1 MKAYIRENFKTIIL
15 ITLLFICTTLF
26 ICTNELVAK
35 RLPEI
40 STIDIL
46 EVKLEKGDVY
56 EYSGKEIT
64 PSIEYIVF
72 VDEDGLEFKKDKS
85 EISIVS
91 YKQNIN
97 VGYADIKIGMLGYQ
111 GTKTLKDIFAIRPA
125 KVENLVI
132 DSYSRTSIDLKWDI
146 SAEAKG
152 YFVYR
157 SSDNGDGF
165 TTIADIT
172 DIKSSFYQDTDIQAN
187 VNYVYNVCAY
197 DYAKKSILKGH
208 CSDTVSQIVPLDTPA
223 ISSVNSIAYNT
234 MQIQWTPVGG
244 AVGYEIYKSS
254 AKDGEYTRV
263 AEILDGA
270 AASFNDANC
279 ECGKEYFYYIK
290 AAQLLEDKNVYGQA
304 SEIVGGRVT
313 PNRVN
318 ISGGISQDQTQVTL
332 SWKETPGAQGFEIFR
347 SNANSSNYELVQK
360 IERPD
365 VLSWTDTGLS
375 KNAEYKYY
383 VRAYC
388 VTDGQTVYSVNSN
401 TFLKEV
407 IIVYD
412 YSVFAGDVSVMTQYA
427 GHVPYVWGGK
437 SVRGWDCSGYT
448 YWVFKNHFGINIGTT
463 VAQQYPKG
471 VSVSIS
477 DRASWKPGD
486 LLYYTE
492 GAGPSHVAIYIGNGQ
507 LVHALSPKYGT
518 LIQSVDYYER
528 WDTATSLIAVKRVFQ

>member
-1 MKAYIRENFKTIIL
+1 MRTYIRENLKTIVL
-15 ITLLFICTTLF
+15 TTVLFVCTTLF

-46 EVKLEKGDVY
+46 EVKLEKGEVY
-56 EYSGKEIT
+56 DYSGKEIT
-64 PSIEYIVF
+64 PSVEYIHF
-72 VDEDGLEFKKDKS
+72 VDEDGFEFKKEKS
-85 EISIVS
+85 EITVVS

-97 VGYADIKIGMLGYQ
+97 VGCADIKIQMMGYQ
-111 GTKTLKDIFAIRPA
+111 GTKTLKDVFSIRPA

-132 DSYSRTSIDLKWDI
+132 DSFSRSNIDLKWDK
-146 SAEAKG
+146 SVEAKG

-157 SSDNGDGF
+157 SADNGNEF
-165 TTIADIT
+165 TQIADIT
-172 DIKSSFYQDTDIQAN
+172 DSNSPFYQDIDIQAN
-187 VNYVYNVCAY
+187 ANYMYYVCAY
-197 DYAKKSILKGH
+197 GYANEVLVQGD
-208 CSDTVSQIVPLDTPA
+208 CSETVSQIVPLDTPV

-234 MQIQWTPVGG
+234 MQIQWTPVDC

-254 AKDGEYTRV
+254 TKDGEYARI

-270 AASFNDANC
+270 ATSFNDTNC

-290 AAQLLEDKNVYGQA
+290 AAQLLEDKNVFGQA
-304 SEIVGGRVT
+304 SEVAGGRVT
-313 PNRVN
+313 PNRVR

-332 SWKETPGAQGFEIFR
+332 SWNETPGAQGFEIFR
-347 SNANSSNYELVQK
+347 SNGNSSNYELVQK
-360 IERPD
+360 IEQAN
-365 VLSWTDTGLS
+365 VFSWTDTGLS
-375 KNAEYKYY
+375 KDAEYKYY

-388 VTDGQTVYSVNSN
+388 IIDGQTVYGTNSN

-448 YWVFKNHFGINIGTT
+448 YWVFKHHFGIDIGTT

-471 VSVSIS
+471 YSISTS

-507 LVHALSPKYGT
+507 MVHALSEKYGT
-518 LIQSVDYYER
+518 LIHSVDYYER
-528 WDTATSLIAVKRVFQ
+528 WDTSTSLIAVKRIFQ